1 MSSFVRQGRRIED
14 LEDLLGKSTPF
25 CVMGAF
31 DKLAKLAKGSPEVC
45 HWALDN
51 LFDFLTVGLYNYQE
65 LKGVYFY
72 GKTSAREKCLLDV
85 IVLKKTLLDYF
96 LKDGAADCN
105 ISAEDLSVL
114 KSICASHAEFRK
126 KCGGGNVKVDI
137 SWQGTRGEA
146 FCASV
151 SFLASVIFGCEHDGA
166 IKQAIK
172 SSTQPEAVFGQSPFK
187 EILEQIQSC
196 TAKVMKINTEP
207 GLSANMA
214 PEADMLRSFLT
225 TEQLQKMKEEEAD
238 SLRTWADAALQHVA
252 RYVKL
257 FVEPTTHLLLA
268 EVLSSTVM
276 AEGPGTHNSHSVVYY
291 DVKTAG
297 ESSSHAHVRP
307 PSFKQERLRK
317 VVQGYLIAR
326 GVEAGCVFH
335 FNLCSISV

>member
-1 MSSFVRQGRRIED
+1 
-14 LEDLLGKSTPF
+14 
-25 CVMGAF
+25 
-31 DKLAKLAKGSPEVC
+31 
-45 HWALDN
+45 
-51 LFDFLTVGLYNYQE
+51 
-65 LKGVYFY
+65 
-72 GKTSAREKCLLDV
+72 
-85 IVLKKTLLDYF
+85 
-96 LKDGAADCN
+96 
-105 ISAEDLSVL
+105 
-114 KSICASHAEFRK
+114 
-126 KCGGGNVKVDI
+126 
-137 SWQGTRGEA
+137 
-146 FCASV
+146 
-151 SFLASVIFGCEHDGA
+151 
-166 IKQAIK
+166 
-172 SSTQPEAVFGQSPFK
+172 
-187 EILEQIQSC
+187 
-196 TAKVMKINTEP
+196 MKINTEP